1 MSNIINL
8 SQAVS
13 ETHSYQNDPRFQG
26 LTKSLLID
34 ASAYNQ
40 LLSQPNIVGVRTYLA
55 INNGILSIVV
65 VGVDTLGEDCTQGL
79 LLGNAEPCPFTCP
92 SNSPLL

>member
-1 MSNIINL
+1 MRNIINL

-13 ETHSYQNDPRFQG
+13 ETHSYHNDLRFQG

-40 LLSQPNIVGVRTYLA
+40 LLAQPGVVGVRTY
-55 INNGILSIVV
+55 NGILSIVV
-65 VGVDTLGEDCTQGL
+65 IGVDSLVEDCSQGL
-79 LLGNAEPCPFTCP
+79 LLGNAEPCPYTCP